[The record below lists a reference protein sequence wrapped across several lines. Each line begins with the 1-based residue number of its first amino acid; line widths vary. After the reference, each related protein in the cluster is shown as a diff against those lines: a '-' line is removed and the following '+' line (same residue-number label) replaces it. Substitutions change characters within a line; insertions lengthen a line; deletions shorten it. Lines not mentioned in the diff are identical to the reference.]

1 MSYRGSESG
10 HTVSGKKESI
20 LHIFPEHLRE
30 KFMICLQYA
39 DSLQEIRLRAE
50 LPVILMI
57 RGKEFFLQ
65 ADGSLSAGL
74 GNAYR
79 VTGQEVAD
87 ILNHTCNYSLYAF
100 EDEIRQGFIT
110 VAGGHRIGLA
120 GQAVLEN
127 EGSLRYL
134 KHIHSLNIRI
144 AHQIR
149 GVSDKVLP
157 FLYRDGRMLNTLLL
171 SPPGCGK
178 TTMLRDLIRCIS
190 DGNTFGRGCAVSVI
204 DERSEIAGSFQGIAQ
219 NDVGMRTDVMDAC
232 PKLLGMM
239 MVIRSMTPNV
249 LAVDELGSSEELELL
264 RQAMASGCRILA
276 TLHAENLADM
286 QGKDFMD
293 RAVKKRFF
301 QRYVV
306 LAKRNGTPDVAGVYD
321 ERMEPC

>member
-1 MSYRGSESG
+1 MLEQKTESG
-10 HTVSGKKESI
+10 QTVAEKKESI
-20 LHIFPEHLRE
+20 LHIFPEHLRG
-30 KFMICLQYA
+30 KFSICLQYA
-39 DSLQEIRLRAE
+39 DSLQEIRLRAG
-50 LPVILMI
+50 LPVILII

-65 ADGSLSAGL
+65 REGGLSENP

-79 VTGQEVAD
+79 VTGQEVTE

-127 EGSLRYL
+127 EKSMRYL
-134 KHIHSLNIRI
+134 KHVHSLNIRVS
-144 AHQIR
+144 HQIR
-149 GVSDKVLP
+149 GVSGKILP
-157 FLYRDGRMLNTLLL
+157 FLYRDGRLMNTLLL

-190 DGNTFGRGCAVSVI
+190 DGNTFGKGCTVSVI
-204 DERSEIAGSFQGIAQ
+204 DERSEIAGSYQGIAQ

-286 QGKDFMD
+286 QGKDFME
-293 RAVKKRFF
+293 RAVKKHFF

-306 LAKRNGTPDVAGVYD
+306 LGKRDGTPDVCGVYN

>member
-1 MSYRGSESG
+1 MRYREMESG
-10 HTVSGKKESI
+10 QTVSGNKESI
-20 LHIFPEHLRE
+20 LQIFPEHLRE
-30 KFMICLQYA
+30 KFFSCLQYA
-39 DSLQEIRLRAE
+39 DSLQEIRLRAG
-50 LPVILMI
+50 LPVILMVC
-57 RGKEFFLQ
+57 GKEFFLQ
-65 ADGSLSAGL
+65 ADGRLSESP

-79 VTGQEVAD
+79 ITEQEVGE

-127 EGSLRYL
+127 EKAMRYL
-134 KHIHSLNIRI
+134 KHVSSLNIRI
-144 AHQIR
+144 AHEIR
-149 GVSDKVLP
+149 GVSGKVLP

-190 DGNTFGRGCAVSVI
+190 DGNAFGKGCTVSVI
-204 DERSEIAGSFQGIAQ
+204 DERSEIAGCFQGIAQ

-239 MVIRSMTPNV
+239 MVIRSMAPEV
-249 LAVDELGSSEELELL
+249 LAVDELGGSEELELL
-264 RQAMASGCRILA
+264 RQAMVSGCRILA
-276 TLHAENLADM
+276 TLHAENLDDM
-286 QGKDFMD
+286 QGKDFME
-293 RAVKKRFF
+293 RAVKKHFF

-306 LAKRNGTPDVAGVYD
+306 LAKRNGTPDVAGIYD